1 MTSIKVRGVNR
12 VRAKGRVYYYHRATG
27 KRIQADPSDAAAF
40 AAEVAALH
48 ASKPAITAVVRPG
61 TLGGLIAAYRG
72 ASAFLELASDTQKG
86 YQRAF
91 DACKAL
97 DSMPLSNI
105 DQALIL
111 GLQERIYKK
120 RGRWLA
126 NMVVSVLSVV
136 LGLGLAARPD

>member
-1 MTSIKVRGVNR
+1 
-12 VRAKGRVYYYHRATG
+12 
-27 KRIQADPSDAAAF
+27 
-40 AAEVAALH
+40 
-48 ASKPAITAVVRPG
+48 
-61 TLGGLIAAYRG
+61 
-72 ASAFLELASDTQKG
+72 
-86 YQRAF
+86 
-91 DACKAL
+91 
-97 DSMPLSNI
+97 MPLSNI